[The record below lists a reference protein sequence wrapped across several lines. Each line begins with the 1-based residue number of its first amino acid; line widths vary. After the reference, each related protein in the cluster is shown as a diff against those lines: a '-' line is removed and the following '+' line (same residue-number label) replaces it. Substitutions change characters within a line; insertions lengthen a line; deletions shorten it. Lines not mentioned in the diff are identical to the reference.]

1 MAFPSSPLR
10 PISRTSPPP
19 SHGHRSTCT
28 PAPPVV
34 WSPSASLPGP
44 RDTASR
50 PVHILSHT
58 SQTARDPPPQ
68 SLRSEYLFSS
78 THFQRIHPH
87 AHAPILQSPRA
98 AAPSPAPRSLLS
110 NSSSSPG
117 LRPPPTSFASWP
129 SPTTESLFSAH
140 HITTLSLQSSAGRPV
155 RSEQFAT
162 LATAHGEQVS
172 PLCTFCRRRSFD
184 HSSLHSPCWQPSSDP
199 ACPEPCEGT
208 SASSVPE
215 GSH

>member
-87 AHAPILQSPRA
+87 AHAPILQSPLA
-98 AAPSPAPRSLLS
+98 AGPSPAPRSLLP
-110 NSSSSPG
+110 NSSSPAP
-117 LRPPPTSFASWP
+117 RPPPSSFASCP
-129 SPTTESLFSAH
+129 SATSQFLFPAH
-140 HITTLSLQSSAGRPV
+140 HTTPISLR
-155 RSEQFAT
+155 
-162 LATAHGEQVS
+162 
-172 PLCTFCRRRSFD
+172 C
-184 HSSLHSPCWQPSSDP
+184 P
-199 ACPEPCEGT
+199 ACRTLRG
-208 SASSVPE
+208 
-215 GSH
+215 